1 MSSVV
6 VLTLLMY
13 FINILFVLHDVS
25 FKLIDSINSKL
36 TISLYLDDKYD
47 KNTVEVIDL
56 LEDIKNIEG
65 GIVAK
70 YKTKEEI
77 LDEMRIKEP
86 DLAKILER
94 TNPLQNTIVLSEIWL
109 EQYKELNSTIENK
122 LFVLSQEES
131 DIEHFSN
138 YTAQYKKI
146 EQVTTILHILQL
158 GLYIIIAVFLI
169 SISVITYSII
179 WNFIYY
185 YRDEIYITRLVWGS
199 KVFIYGPFVLQGAI
213 YSFISFL
220 LSLIVFVFLVQNV
233 NAAFSE
239 LYFLHIEYKLLFLEM
254 ITFIF
259 MWWVSGFFSSRKY
272 LK

>member
-1 MSSVV
+1 MF
-6 VLTLLMY
+6 

-25 FKLIDSINSKL
+25 FKLIESISSKL

-56 LEDIKNIEG
+56 LEDIKKVEWWIE
-65 GIVAK
+65 AE
-70 YKTKEEI
+70 YKTKEDI

-94 TNPLQNTIVLSEIWL
+94 TNPLPDTIVLSEIWL
-109 EQYKELNSTIENK
+109 EQYEALNRVIENK
-122 LFVLSQEES
+122 LFVLSAEES
-131 DIEHFSN
+131 DKEHFSN
-138 YTAQYKKI
+138 YTVQYKKI
-146 EQVTTILHILQL
+146 EQVTNVLYILQW
-158 GLYIIIAVFLI
+158 GLYIVILVFLVSI
-169 SISVITYSII
+169 SIIIYSII
-179 WNFIYY
+179 GNFIYY

-233 NAAFSE
+233 NAACL
-239 LYFLHIEYKLLFLEM
+239 LY
-254 ITFIF
+254 T
-259 MWWVSGFFSSRKY
+259 SPSPRD
-272 LK
+272 

>member
-1 MSSVV
+1 
-6 VLTLLMY
+6 
-13 FINILFVLHDVS
+13 
-25 FKLIDSINSKL
+25 
-36 TISLYLDDKYD
+36 
-47 KNTVEVIDL
+47 
-56 LEDIKNIEG
+56 
-65 GIVAK
+65 
-70 YKTKEEI
+70 
-77 LDEMRIKEP
+77 MRIKEP

-94 TNPLQNTIVLSEIWL
+94 TNTLPNTIVLSEIWL

>member
-1 MSSVV
+1 
-6 VLTLLMY
+6 
-13 FINILFVLHDVS
+13 
-25 FKLIDSINSKL
+25 
-36 TISLYLDDKYD
+36 
-47 KNTVEVIDL
+47 
-56 LEDIKNIEG
+56 
-65 GIVAK
+65 
-70 YKTKEEI
+70 
-77 LDEMRIKEP
+77 MRIKEP

-94 TNPLQNTIVLSEIWL
+94 TNPLPNTIVLSEIWL